1 MKSCSEWDYM
11 KDRIEKVLTGH
22 CVRDLDE
29 AMCAMDRKI
38 DDLIRAASNNKFEPT
53 RE

>member
-1 MKSCSEWDYM
+1 MKSCEEWDYM

-29 AMCAMDRKI
+29 AMSAMDNKV
-38 DDLIRAASNNKFEPT
+38 DSLLRAASNNKFEPT
-53 RE
+53 RG